1 MPILFLEVSE
11 MKKSFVRVL
20 LSVCIAAMLISC
32 LGATA
37 FAEFTHKVQSGETV
51 YGICQKYGIDFAKN
65 EAWIKQTN
73 NITNYKGL
81 RVGQVLTL
89 PGNGT
94 GNTNTANAT
103 TITGGVTINPVSAVA
118 AGTVAGVKTGDIVV
132 SFLINHKLLA
142 GETVAGVCAKYG
154 VDFDSNAATIKAL
167 SGITSWY
174 SIPVGKVIVIPSL
187 SVPPAGTTYTAI
199 VGHKVVGGETVAG
212 ICASYGVDY
221 GKNVEQLKALNNTTN
236 LNVIRVGQYFYLPVA
251 GTTVN
256 PTSTNTGTNSQTVQP
271 TAVTS
276 DLKVNSSG
284 HGTFSLMVNGVEVQ
298 TATSG
303 QTVTVVPKPAVGFKV
318 SGVSVVRTDT
328 NAAVP
333 VTNNTFVM
341 PYAPV
346 RVTVD
351 FVAA

>member
-1 MPILFLEVSE
+1 

-20 LSVCIAAMLISC
+20 LSVCVAAMLLGC
-32 LGATA
+32 LGITA
-37 FAEFTHKVQSGETV
+37 FADNITYTVKSGDTV
-51 YGICQKYGIDFAKN
+51 YGICQRLGIDFAKN

-73 NITNYKGL
+73 NITNYKAL

-94 GNTNTANAT
+94 NTTTAAT
-103 TITGGVTINPVSAVA
+103 GVTNIASFTPMGVTAV
-118 AGTVAGVKTGDIVV
+118 GTVAGAKNGDIVV
-132 SFLINHKLLA
+132 SYLINHKLQA
-142 GETVAGVCAKYG
+142 GETVAGVCAKLG
-154 VDFDSNAATIKAL
+154 IDFDSNAATIKAL
-167 SGITSWY
+167 SGITSWNK
-174 SIPVGKVIVIPSL
+174 IPVGKVIVIPSL
-187 SVPPAGTTYTAI
+187 TVPTGATFTAI

-221 GKNVEQLKALNNTTN
+221 GKNIEQLKALNSTTN

-251 GTTVN
+251 GSVA
-256 PTSTNTGTNSQTVQP
+256 PTPSPTPSPTPTPTPVQ
-271 TAVTS
+271 S

-284 HGTFSLMVNGVEVQ
+284 HGTFILTVNGVQVQ

-303 QTVTVVPKPAVGFKV
+303 QTVTIVPKPATGFHV
-318 SGVSVVRTDT
+318 SAISVVRTD
-328 NAAVP
+328 NGEFIP

-346 RVTVD
+346 RITVD
-351 FVAA
+351 FAAN